1 MSGPRVGRAGFVALR
16 AVDALEYE
24 EQIETWLCELD
35 GQWHALAAEAEAAI
49 ADAERRAA
57 DIVELAQLE
66 AAQLV
71 ADAEAEVE
79 RLRVAPAAAEIL
91 AAADAALAR
100 RVSSDDLDALRAAVA
115 RLRTELS
122 NVVDAAFDALPAVEA
137 TAAALRVPEPEP
149 EAEPVRKRGFLRR
162 LVRR

>member
-1 MSGPRVGRAGFVALR
+1 M
-16 AVDALEYE
+16 DALEIE
-24 EQIETWLCELD
+24 DQIETWLCELD
-35 GQWHALAAEAEAAI
+35 REWHGLKAEALAAIAEAE
-49 ADAERRAA
+49 RQAA

-100 RVSSDDLDALRAAVA
+100 RVSGQDLDSLRTAVE

-137 TAAALRVPEPEP
+137 TAAALRVPEPEVIVL
-149 EAEPVRKRGFLRR
+149 EPARKRGFLRR

>member
-1 MSGPRVGRAGFVALR
+1 M
-16 AVDALEYE
+16 DALEIE

-35 GQWHALAAEAEAAI
+35 RQWHGLHAEAQAAI
-49 ADAERRAA
+49 ADAERQAA

-100 RVSSDDLDALRAAVA
+100 RLSTEDLESLRTAVA
-115 RLRTELS
+115 RLRVELS
-122 NVVDAAFDALPAVEA
+122 HVVDAAFDALPAVEA
-137 TAAALRVPEPEP
+137 TAAALGLDDHALPSSAPRK
-149 EAEPVRKRGFLRR
+149 KRGIVRR
-162 LVRR
+162 LLRV